1 MSVLARHRIAFGV
14 VAMVL
19 VVLGGAGFV
28 AWTVAQR
35 GGVQAATAPPARDG
49 LLFVDLEGYQ
59 GQVDQVSLADPAGP
73 RTPTSLKCQ
82 RVYIAAGTTVCLRL
96 AGLGPQYEAAVLDA
110 GGQVVR
116 TVALPGTPS
125 RARVS
130 ASGKVISWTTFV
142 TGDSY
147 SVPGGFSTRTG
158 VLNLA
163 TGELIESL
171 EHFTSTVSGQVMTA
185 PDVNYWGVTVAQDD
199 RTFYATLATAG
210 RTWLMKG
217 DLVTRTMT
225 DLRQTAEC
233 PSLSPDG
240 TKVAYKKRT
249 SRTGPWALAVAE
261 LNGGKEIVIDG
272 TVGIDDQAVWLDDQT
287 LAYAAT
293 RGDEKRSSIYQV
305 PADGSAS
312 PRLLIAAAASPVPVR

>member
-1 MSVLARHRIAFGV
+1 MSVLARHRILLGV
-14 VAMVL
+14 VAIVL
-19 VVLGGAGFV
+19 VLLGGGGFV
-28 AWTVAQR
+28 AWTAAKNNR
-35 GGVQAATAPPARDG
+35 VQAASSPPARDG

-59 GQVDQVSLADPAGP
+59 GQVDQVSLADPTGP

-82 RVYIAAGTTVCLRL
+82 RVYAAAGTTVCLRL

-110 GGQVVR
+110 GGEVVR

-185 PDVNYWGVTVAQDD
+185 PDINYWGVTVASDD

-217 DLVTRTMT
+217 DLAARTMT
-225 DLRQTAEC
+225 DIRQTAEC

-249 SRTGPWALAVAE
+249 ARTGPWALAVAD
-261 LNGGKEIVIDG
+261 LAGGKEIVIDG
-272 TVGIDDQAVWLDDQT
+272 TVGIDDQAVWLDDRT

-293 RGDEKRSSIYQV
+293 RGDEKRSSIYRV
-305 PADGSAS
+305 PADGSAA
-312 PRLLIAAAASPVPVR
+312 PELLIAAAASPVPVR